1 MAPQDYY
8 GYISRWRDYTF
19 GVPTER
25 GLEMLKTAFCL
36 VLASWMTFCI
46 MMIVYS
52 REIAEF
58 MVERMQ

>member
-1 MAPQDYY
+1 MAQGYY

-25 GLEMLKTAFCL
+25 GLEMLKVSFCL
-36 VLASWMTFCI
+36 VLTSWMTFCI
-46 MMIVYS
+46 MMIIYS

-58 MVERMQ
+58 VFERVQ